1 MGDRWEY
8 KIIHVSAERWT
19 STGLPGDL
27 NDQFDQF
34 GADGWELV
42 ATEAITHPVG
52 SGRRALRLGL
62 SASSST
68 ACRGECVGAEPGA
81 AAEGGSMTAFPGS

>member
-1 MGDRWEY
+1 MGERWEY

-27 NDQFDQF
+27 NDQFDRF

-42 ATEAITHPVG
+42 ATEAITRPSWFGQAGTTAGIVG
-52 SGRRALRLGL
+52 FFKRRRQG
-62 SASSST
+62 
-68 ACRGECVGAEPGA
+68 
-81 AAEGGSMTAFPGS
+81 